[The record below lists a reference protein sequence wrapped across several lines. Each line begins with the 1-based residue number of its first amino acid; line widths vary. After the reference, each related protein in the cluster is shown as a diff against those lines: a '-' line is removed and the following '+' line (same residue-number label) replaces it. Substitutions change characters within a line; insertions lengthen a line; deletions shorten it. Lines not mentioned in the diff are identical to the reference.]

1 MIDPVSDELER
12 RAREPWPWRSSL
24 AVALALHATI
34 ALMAVFTPPSQHSAL
49 RRPSVQVR
57 LGVRMPPAT
66 QPAAAPRPASAAPA
80 PVPESRRPATA
91 TKRAPAAA
99 ASPAKASTTG
109 RAPARPEP
117 EQVDPGEGA
126 APGTGTPGSFAVSGA
141 GGLRAGP
148 AGEDFPYAYYL
159 ERLLAI
165 IEGAWFRPPAPDG
178 TRCRVLC
185 RIDRSGRLLEAG
197 IEQPSVVPAFDRA
210 ALRAVYAGAPYPPL
224 PQGFGGSS
232 LTLHLEFGP

>member
-1 MIDPVSDELER
+1 MIDQVSEELER
-12 RAREPWPWRSSL
+12 RAREPWQWRSSL
-24 AVALALHATI
+24 AVALVLHATV
-34 ALMAVFTPPSQHSAL
+34 AFMAVFAPSPRHTSL
-49 RRPSVQVR
+49 RMPSVQVR
-57 LGVRMPPAT
+57 IGVRLPPAK
-66 QPAAAPRPASAAPA
+66 QPAAGPRADARPSAPRPDPRPASAATKK
-80 PVPESRRPATA
+80 TA
-91 TKRAPAAA
+91 AQ
-99 ASPAKASTTG
+99 SP
-109 RAPARPEP
+109 APARARAAGRRAAGPEP
-117 EQVDPGEGA
+117 PPATSGGDAAPPTGSPGA
-126 APGTGTPGSFAVSGA
+126 AAVSGT

-185 RIDRSGRLLEAG
+185 RIDRSGRILDAG
-197 IEQPSVVPAFDRA
+197 IEQPSAVPAFDRA

-224 PQGFGGSS
+224 PQGFGSSS